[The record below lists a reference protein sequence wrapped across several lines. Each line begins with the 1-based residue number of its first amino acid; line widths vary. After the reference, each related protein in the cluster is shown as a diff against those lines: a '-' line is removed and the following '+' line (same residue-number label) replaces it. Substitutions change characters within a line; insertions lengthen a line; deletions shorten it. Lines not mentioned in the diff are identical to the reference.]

1 MITNQVLDFTN
12 QVSSVSFHSFKAM
25 VANALTEIFIKGLF
39 LELLVKATVHYC
51 GSSLIRQ
58 GNIAV
63 NKGKGLN
70 LSC

>member
-1 MITNQVLDFTN
+1 
-12 QVSSVSFHSFKAM
+12 M
-25 VANALTEIFIKGLF
+25 VANALTEIFIKGLL

-63 NKGKGLN
+63 NKGKGLIPF
-70 LSC
+70 LLKTGL

>member
-1 MITNQVLDFTN
+1 MLLIKYWTLPIKSQVL
-12 QVSSVSFHSFKAM
+12 VSIVFKAM
-25 VANALTEIFIKGLF
+25 VANALTEIFIKGLL
-39 LELLVKATVHYC
+39 LELLVKATGHC
-51 GSSLIRQ
+51 CESSLIRQ